1 MMKRIGRLFSKL
13 FTYLFLS
20 ILIILLGILILDK
33 LIMPLTVGSKRVV
46 KVPNISN
53 LNQEEVRRILQR
65 KGLRM
70 VEGSPE
76 FDDLVPEG
84 FVLQQDPSPGAGV
97 KKGRGI
103 RVIISKGSEDVLV
116 PELRGFSLR
125 QAEIILHRAHL
136 MVGNV
141 SWKSS
146 DQIPQGVII
155 ESHPP
160 AKSTILRESLIDLIV
175 SSGSRSETVS
185 VPSFL
190 GKSIEEAEELARA
203 SGIMVG
209 NISYRADRSVLPE
222 TVIEQ
227 SLEMGEA
234 VPRGAR
240 VDLVVSKVE

>member
-1 MMKRIGRLFSKL
+1 MKRIKRFFSKL
-13 FTYLFLS
+13 FTFLLFSL
-20 ILIILLGILILDK
+20 LIVLLGILILDK

-53 LNQEEVRRILQR
+53 LNQEEAQMVLKG

-70 VEGSPE
+70 VKGSHE

-84 FVLQQDPSPGAGV
+84 FILQQDPSPGAEV
-97 KKGRGI
+97 KRGRGI
-103 RVIISKGSEDVLV
+103 RVTISKGSEEVLV

-125 QAEIILHRAHL
+125 QAEIILHRSHL
-136 MVGNV
+136 MVGNI
-141 SWKSS
+141 SWKISG
-146 DQIPQGVII
+146 QIPKEVII
-155 ESHPP
+155 ESNPP
-160 AKSTILRESLIDLIV
+160 AKSPILRESLVDLVV
-175 SSGSRSETVS
+175 SCGPQSETVS

-209 NISYRADRSVLPE
+209 NISYRADKSVLPE